1 MDLKEFERQV
11 LAGEITDFEP
21 YFEGDGLNYHLRYVL
36 ATLGIEVDRIIDMDG
51 SETILGF
58 IKDKVH
64 IDRYEEWKNHPNIT
78 IRQELARVGYFQDEY
93 FDDPDEGVRAIV
105 IQNNVR
111 KALTRIRNDNDLMCI
126 KWSLETIVEPDVD
139 VLSTYIDKQKQQN
152 RKYRYDDDDD
162 YHLQASR
169 LKLDSLSH
177 IPTTIKDWEPSE
189 TYSEYENRWEK
200 AVSVY
205 TNFSGNTGRLYDVLY
220 HMREYK
226 DEFSRE
232 GDYTVNVSTKA
243 ELEHILDKETDDA
256 LLDKWDDIME
266 YLEYIDDDETLYF
279 FTD

>member
-1 MDLKEFERQV
+1 MTEQPTWWKFARTTKPDLEILKRILNEDFDLGYTPNQIKAIQLKYKSMTTVPTIIEKTMSPEQLYNVQNPLWARDYTIQELYYYYKYRKEFDNYKQV
-11 LAGEITDFEP
+11 DAVIRKGEK
-21 YFEGDGLNYHLRYVL
+21 LNQ
-36 ATLGIEVDRIIDMDG
+36 A
-51 SETILGF
+51 
-58 IKDKVH
+58 IKK
-64 IDRYEEWKNHPNIT
+64 YN
-78 IRQELARVGYFQDEY
+78 
-93 FDDPDEGVRAIV
+93 
-105 IQNNVR
+105 
-111 KALTRIRNDNDLMCI
+111 
-126 KWSLETIVEPDVD
+126 S
-139 VLSTYIDKQKQQN
+139 QKE
-152 RKYRYDDDDD
+152 
-162 YHLQASR
+162 
-169 LKLDSLSH
+169 
-177 IPTTIKDWEPSE
+177 KDWEPSE

-279 FTD
+279 FTDQKGKRNVNIVYIRALPNPVWPH